1 MYLRAAGCVTGKW
14 EWAKNL
20 AGTSGTV
27 VAVIATA
34 LSMVSDV
41 SGQPA
46 MVSGFANVKDFRAAG
61 DGATDDTAAIKRA
74 LAAALQSK
82 GTLYFPPGTY
92 LINEPLTITDTI
104 AVVGSGWGS
113 VLVLKDGV
121 RRIMILV
128 QGSSPSGETVG
139 FRASNLVLDGNHGGQ
154 LDAGLLQINSSVGFV
169 VDHLWI
175 RNGGRVG
182 ESRSQGVAGISVAVK
197 SLASTVPSRGVVM
210 NSLIEETT
218 KPGVVWSTHATD
230 GLVSGNII
238 RGLRGN
244 SLTPCLAVSEGRNV
258 SVTGNSVSECEGAG
272 ISIANGGNNV
282 APLHAIITNNHVYAN
297 GTGSVEGNGIQVVN
311 AFPDRNAFVE
321 IAGNIVYGNHGA
333 SDGYGIMVQN
343 VDHAVISGNI
353 VRHNRRSG
361 IVLYNV
367 SGALIEGNYVYGNN
381 TQATSE
387 HSGIMLHQV
396 SRAHLSGNLVFDD
409 GPTPTQAYGLFFSGS
424 KASDRISVTNNVLY
438 PNKRGAWQGHAPP
451 TNTVFVANRTSD
463 DTQFAVETTNPE
475 SLLEITTSTSRSA
488 PAAGVGAAPP
498 GQPAL
503 YLRVKHGG
511 KAYRIP
517 LYDE

>member
-1 MYLRAAGCVTGKW
+1 MNLRAEREVMEQLGL
-14 EWAKNL
+14 AKKL
-20 AGTSGTV
+20 AGIARTM
-27 VAVIATA
+27 VATIATTLLMA
-34 LSMVSDV
+34 GDL
-41 SGQPA
+41 SGQSAPA
-46 MVSGFANVKDFRAAG
+46 PGFANVKDFRAVG

-74 LAAALQSK
+74 LAVALQSK

-92 LINEPLTITDTI
+92 VINEPLTITDTV

-128 QGSSPSGETVG
+128 QGLSPSGETVG
-139 FRASNLVLDGNHGGQ
+139 FRVANLVLDGNHGGQ

-210 NSLIEETT
+210 NSLIEGTT
-218 KPGVVWSTHATD
+218 KPGIVWSTHATD
-230 GLVSGNII
+230 GLISGNVI

-258 SVTGNSVSECEGAG
+258 SVTGNSVSGCEGAG

-282 APLHAIITNNHVYAN
+282 APLHAIIANNHVYGN
-297 GTGSVEGNGIQVVN
+297 GAGAVEGNGIQVVN
-311 AFPDRNAFVE
+311 AFADRNAFVE
-321 IAGNIVYGNHGA
+321 IAGNIVYENHGA

-361 IVLYNV
+361 IVLYNT
-367 SGALIEGNYVYGNN
+367 SGALVEGNYVYGNN
-381 TQATSE
+381 TQATPE
-387 HSGIMLHQV
+387 HSGIMLHHV
-396 SRAHLSGNLVFDD
+396 SWAHLNGNFVFDD
-409 GPTPTQAYGLFFSGS
+409 GRTPTQAYGLFFSGT
-424 KASDRISVTNNVLY
+424 KASDRISVMNNVLY
-438 PNKRGAWQGHAPP
+438 PNKRGPWQGHARP

-463 DTQFAVETTNPE
+463 ETQLALESTSPE
-475 SLLEITTSTSRSA
+475 SVLEITTSVSRSV
-488 PAAGVGAAPP
+488 PAADAGAQPP